1 VITHTTVQTSTPP
14 VEPGADLQASAP
26 AEAQAV
32 PHIHAH
38 DPSDTTKWY
47 RASPQHLG
55 RVGFITSMS
64 RYCSVRVR
72 VLDRVRC

>member
-1 VITHTTVQTSTPP
+1 VITHTTVQNTTSPA
-14 VEPGADLQASAP
+14 EPSADLQASAT
-26 AEAQAV
+26 AESQAV
-32 PHIHAH
+32 PHLHAH

-64 RYCSVRVR
+64 RYCSV
-72 VLDRVRC
+72 

>member
-1 VITHTTVQTSTPP
+1 VITHTTVQNSTPAA
-14 VEPGADLQASAP
+14 EPGGELQASAP

-64 RYCSVRVR
+64 RYCSV
-72 VLDRVRC
+72 

>member
-1 VITHTTVQTSTPP
+1 VVITHTATTVSNSTLLP
-14 VEPGADLQASAP
+14 VEPSAELQASAP
-26 AEAQAV
+26 AEAQAA

-64 RYCSVRVR
+64 RYCSV
-72 VLDRVRC
+72 